1 MKKQKR
7 NKILVVVVFVVIIFI
22 IVTNLNN
29 EQEEITVVSSI
40 NDYNYNLE
48 SNETRIYKK
57 YFNELEQELSDNK
70 IDEEKYA
77 ILVSKLFLIDFYT
90 LNNKVTNQDVGG
102 LQFISDKI
110 KDSFYDKAIN
120 TMYKYVKSNIYGNR
134 YQKLPEVKDIEIEE
148 IRTIVYKVK
157 EIEDNNAYQVKT
169 KINYK
174 KDLDYQEEVILT
186 LVHEDN
192 KLNIINIL

>member
-186 LVHEDN
+186 LVH
-192 KLNIINIL
+192 KQKQLNIINIL